1 MTNEKKT
8 PVGGLVLGK
17 GDIEINAG
25 YPTTTL
31 KVRNTGDRPIQV
43 GSHFHFFGSIPR
55 WNSTANRPSASA

>member
-1 MTNEKKT
+1 MAEDKAKT

-31 KVRNTGDRPIQV
+31 KVRNKG
-43 GSHFHFFGSIPR
+43 
-55 WNSTANRPSASA
+55 